1 MEQNKTRFYLIRHGE
16 TDWNKGGRYQGCTN
30 IQLNDAGREQARLLG
45 ERFKFLPLDVVYVSP
60 LDRAVATAAPLAAAH
75 GLTPIQDAHFREI
88 NFGEWEGHTIAELKV
103 ERGKRVFP
111 VSDRSL
117 DVVLALE
124 KYLKKNGVKLHL
136 ESPVEGI
143 LIADGRAEGIR
154 LKNGKEERA
163 DGVIV
168 CTGGL
173 SYPGTGSTGDGY
185 RFAKAAGHH
194 VTKLYP
200 SLVPLRTEEDWCHE
214 LMGLSLKNIEITIK
228 NKKGKKVY
236 SDFGEMLFTHFGV
249 SGPVILSASR
259 HIILTIEEGYRL
271 YIDLKPAMD
280 EKKLD
285 ARILRDFEKFANKDF
300 ANALDALLPQKLI
313 PVIIRLSG
321 IDARKKVNSVT
332 KEERKRLVGLLKELP
347 LTITGTTGYNEA
359 VVTCGGIQVNEI
371 DPATMESK
379 FVKQLHFAGEV
390 LDVDA
395 YTGGFNLQIA
405 FSTGFAAG
413 NAVCA
418 E

>member
-1 MEQNKTRFYLIRHGE
+1 M
-16 TDWNKGGRYQGCTN
+16 
-30 IQLNDAGREQARLLG
+30 
-45 ERFKFLPLDVVYVSP
+45 
-60 LDRAVATAAPLAAAH
+60 
-75 GLTPIQDAHFREI
+75 
-88 NFGEWEGHTIAELKV
+88 

-313 PVIIRLSG
+313 PVIVRLSG

-332 KEERKRLVGLLKELP
+332 KEERKRLVGLLKALP

>member
-1 MEQNKTRFYLIRHGE
+1 MKKKIIVVGAGAAGLMA
-16 TDWNKGGRYQGCTN
+16 
-30 IQLNDAGREQARLLG
+30 AGRAAEKGHEVHLYEKNNRIGKKILITGKGRCNVTNDSDVEGLLDNIPG
-45 ERFKFLPLDVVYVSP
+45 NPYFLYSAFYQLDSFQLQEFFKNL
-60 LDRAVATAAPLAAAH
+60 
-75 GLTPIQDAHFREI
+75 GL
-88 NFGEWEGHTIAELKV
+88 ELKV

-124 KYLKKNGVKLHL
+124 KYLKKNKVKLHL
-136 ESPVEGI
+136 ESPVDSI
-143 LIADGRAEGIR
+143 LIEEGKAAGIR
-154 LKNGKEERA
+154 LKNGKEEKA

-200 SLVPLRTEEDWCHE
+200 SLVPLKTAEDWCHE

-228 NKKGKKVY
+228 NNKGKKVY

-259 HIILTIEEGYRL
+259 HIILTIEEGYKL

-285 ARILRDFEKFANKDF
+285 TRLLRDFEKYANKDF
-300 ANALDALLPQKLI
+300 ANALDDLLPQKLI
-313 PVIIRLSG
+313 PVIIKLAE
-321 IDARKKVNSVT
+321 IDPRKKVNSIT
-332 KEERKRLVGLLKELP
+332 KEERKRLCTLLKALP

-359 VVTCGGIQVNEI
+359 VVTCGGINVDEI
-371 DPATMESK
+371 DPSTMESK
-379 FVKQLHFAGEV
+379 FVRNLHFAGEV

-405 FSTGFAAG
+405 FSTGYVAG
-413 NAVCA
+413 ESICQA
-418 E
+418 

>member
-1 MEQNKTRFYLIRHGE
+1 MKKKVIVVGAGAAGLMA
-16 TDWNKGGRYQGCTN
+16 
-30 IQLNDAGREQARLLG
+30 AGRAAEKGHEVHLYEKNNRIGKKILITGKGRCNVTNDSDVEGLLDNIPG
-45 ERFKFLPLDVVYVSP
+45 NPYFMYSAFYQLDSF
-60 LDRAVATAAPLAAAH
+60 
-75 GLTPIQDAHFREI
+75 GLQEFFR
-88 NFGEWEGHTIAELKV
+88 NLGLELKV

-124 KYLKKNGVKLHL
+124 KYVKQNKVKLHL
-136 ESPVEGI
+136 ESPVDSI
-143 LIADGRAEGIR
+143 LIEDGKAAGIR
-154 LKNGKEERA
+154 LKNGKEEKA
-163 DGVIV
+163 DGVII

-200 SLVPLRTEEDWCHE
+200 SLVPLKTAEDWCHE
-214 LMGLSLKNIEITIK
+214 LMGLSLKNIEITVK
-228 NKKGKKVY
+228 NNKGKKVY
-236 SDFGEMLFTHFGV
+236 TDFGEMLFTHFGV

-259 HIILTIEEGYRL
+259 HIILTIEEGYKL

-300 ANALDALLPQKLI
+300 VNSLDELLPQKLI
-313 PVIIRLSG
+313 PVIVQLAE
-321 IDARKKVNSVT
+321 IDPRKKVNSIT
-332 KEERKRLVGLLKELP
+332 KEERKRLLGLIKALP
-347 LTITGTTGYNEA
+347 LTITGVTGYNEA
-359 VVTCGGIQVNEI
+359 VVTCGGIETDEI
-371 DPATMESK
+371 DPSTMESK
-379 FVKQLHFAGEV
+379 LVKNLHFAGEV

-405 FSTGFAAG
+405 FSTGYTAG
-413 NAVCA
+413 EFLCQ

>member
-1 MEQNKTRFYLIRHGE
+1 MKKKIIVVGAGAAGLMA
-16 TDWNKGGRYQGCTN
+16 
-30 IQLNDAGREQARLLG
+30 AGRAAEKGHEVHLYEKNNRIGKKILITGKGRCNVTNDSDVEGLLENIPG
-45 ERFKFLPLDVVYVSP
+45 NPYFLYSAFYQLDSFGLQEFFK
-60 LDRAVATAAPLAAAH
+60 
-75 GLTPIQDAHFREI
+75 GL
-88 NFGEWEGHTIAELKV
+88 GLELKV

-124 KYLKKNGVKLHL
+124 KYIRKNKVRLHL
-136 ESPVEGI
+136 ESPVDGV
-143 LIADGRAEGIR
+143 LIENGKAVGIR

-163 DGVIV
+163 DGVII

-200 SLVPLRTEEDWCHE
+200 SLVPLKTAEDWCHE

-228 NKKGKKVY
+228 NQKGKKVY

-285 ARILRDFEKFANKDF
+285 GRLLRDFEKYANKDF
-300 ANALDALLPQKLI
+300 ANALDDLLPQKLI
-313 PVIIRLSG
+313 PVIIRLAE
-321 IDARKKVNSVT
+321 IDPRKKVNSIT
-332 KEERKRLVGLLKELP
+332 KEERKRLVTLLKVLP
-347 LTITGTTGYNEA
+347 LTITGVTGYNEA
-359 VVTCGGIQVNEI
+359 VVTCGGIETDEI
-371 DPATMESK
+371 DPSTMESK
-379 FVKQLHFAGEV
+379 LVKNLHFAGEV

-405 FSTGFAAG
+405 FSTGYTAG
-413 NAVCA
+413 ESICQ

>member
-1 MEQNKTRFYLIRHGE
+1 M
-16 TDWNKGGRYQGCTN
+16 
-30 IQLNDAGREQARLLG
+30 
-45 ERFKFLPLDVVYVSP
+45 
-60 LDRAVATAAPLAAAH
+60 
-75 GLTPIQDAHFREI
+75 
-88 NFGEWEGHTIAELKV
+88 ELKV

-332 KEERKRLVGLLKELP
+332 KEERKRLAFLKERADYIIDTSQLLTRELKAEMEKIFMQNQDYKNLFITILSFGFKYGIPTDSDLVFDVRFLP
-347 LTITGTTGYNEA
+347 NPYYVEGLRAKTGNDKEIQDYVLQFEEA
-359 VVTCGGIQVNEI
+359 HVFLNKLEDMLNFLIPNYIAEGKN
-371 DPATMESK
+371 
-379 FVKQLHFAGEV
+379 QLVISIGC
-390 LDVDA
+390 
-395 YTGGFNLQIA
+395 TGGKHRSVTLANELYKCLSKRTEYGIKIEHRDIGKDA
-405 FSTGFAAG
+405 LRGK
-413 NAVCA
+413 
-418 E
+418 

>member
-1 MEQNKTRFYLIRHGE
+1 MKKKIIVV
-16 TDWNKGGRYQGCTN
+16 GGGAAG
-30 IQLNDAGREQARLLG
+30 LMAAGRAAERGHEVHLYEKNNRIGKKILITGKGRCNVTNDSDVEGLLENIPGNPYFLYSAFYQLDSFGLQEFFKEQ
-45 ERFKFLPLDVVYVSP
+45 
-60 LDRAVATAAPLAAAH
+60 
-75 GLTPIQDAHFREI
+75 GL
-88 NFGEWEGHTIAELKV
+88 ELKV

-200 SLVPLRTEEDWCHE
+200 SLVPLRTEEEWCHE

-249 SGPVILSASR
+249 SGPIVLSLSNLAADA
-259 HIILTIEEGYRL
+259 LAAGKDVELEV
-271 YIDLKPAMD
+271 DLKPALS
-280 EKKLD
+280 EEKLD
-285 ARILRDFEKFANKDF
+285 ARIQRDFVQYSRKQVLNGMKD
-300 ANALDALLPQKLI
+300 LLPQRLI
-313 PVIIRLSG
+313 PVVLDMSYVDENKFINQVSR
-321 IDARKKVNSVT
+321 
-332 KEERKRLVGLLKELP
+332 EERHRLLQTLKHFVI
-347 LTITGTTGYNEA
+347 TISATRPIAEA
-359 VVTCGGIQVNEI
+359 IVTAGGVSVKEI
-371 DPATMESK
+371 DPKTMESK
-379 FVKQLHFAGEV
+379 RIKGLYFAGEV
-390 LDVDA
+390 MDIDG
-395 YTGGFNLQIA
+395 YTGGYNLQAA
-405 FSTGFAAG
+405 FSSGHAAG
-413 NAVCA
+413 EAAAA
-418 E
+418 EE

>member
-1 MEQNKTRFYLIRHGE
+1 MKKKIIVV
-16 TDWNKGGRYQGCTN
+16 GGGAAG
-30 IQLNDAGREQARLLG
+30 LMAAGRAAERGHEVHLYEKNNRIGKKILITGKGRCNVTNDSDVEGLLENIPGNPYFLYSAFYQLDSFGLQEFFKEQ
-45 ERFKFLPLDVVYVSP
+45 
-60 LDRAVATAAPLAAAH
+60 
-75 GLTPIQDAHFREI
+75 GL
-88 NFGEWEGHTIAELKV
+88 ELKV

-249 SGPVILSASR
+249 SGPIVLSLSNLAADA
-259 HIILTIEEGYRL
+259 LAAGKDVELEV
-271 YIDLKPAMD
+271 DLKPALS
-280 EKKLD
+280 EEKLD
-285 ARILRDFEKFANKDF
+285 ARIQRDFVQYSRKQVLNGMKD
-300 ANALDALLPQKLI
+300 LLPQRLI
-313 PVIIRLSG
+313 PVVLDMSYVDENKFINQVSR
-321 IDARKKVNSVT
+321 
-332 KEERKRLVGLLKELP
+332 EERHRLLQTLKHFVI
-347 LTITGTTGYNEA
+347 TISATRPIAEA
-359 VVTCGGIQVNEI
+359 IVTAGGVSVKEI
-371 DPATMESK
+371 DPKTMESK
-379 FVKQLHFAGEV
+379 RIKGLYFAGEV
-390 LDVDA
+390 MDVDG
-395 YTGGFNLQIA
+395 YTGGYNLQAA
-405 FSTGFAAG
+405 FSSGHAAG
-413 NAVCA
+413 EAAAA
-418 E
+418 EE